1 LTENN
6 YNHNESR
13 WDVFELVKSGGW
25 LMLPIILCSV
35 ISISIIVERFWSLQR
50 EKVLPK
56 HLVAS
61 VWHMIKTGKLDT
73 SKIED
78 VGNQSALGKVLT
90 AGINN
95 RQYKR
100 ERIKESIEERGR
112 EVVHDLERFL
122 SPLGTIASI
131 SPLLGLLGTVVGMIK
146 VFTAITTHGVGN
158 PAVLAS
164 GISQAMITTAAGL
177 SVAIVSLIF
186 YRYFRR
192 RVDSIVVEI
201 EREAIKMVDVI
212 HKNREA
218 AA

>member
-1 LTENN
+1 MER
-6 YNHNESR
+6 YVE
-13 WDVFELVKSGGW
+13 
-25 LMLPIILCSV
+25 V
-35 ISISIIVERFWSLQR
+35 I
-50 EKVLPK
+50 
-56 HLVAS
+56 
-61 VWHMIKTGKLDT
+61 
-73 SKIED
+73 
-78 VGNQSALGKVLT
+78 
-90 AGINN
+90 
-95 RQYKR
+95 
-100 ERIKESIEERGR
+100 
-112 EVVHDLERFL
+112 
-122 SPLGTIASI
+122 GTIATI
-131 SPLLGLLGTVVGMIK
+131 TPLMGLLGTVVGMIK

-201 EREAIKMVDVI
+201 EREAITMVDVI